1 VNSQLKK
8 RSQKVQDLGK
18 DLQDGTALISVI
30 EIVCKLLSCIV
41 LIISRLLHFIDV
53 IENKRCLVYKLVA
66 LATWASEEGAR
77 EAKASLNLEISYV
90 TINFLV

>member
-53 IENKRCLVYKLVA
+53 Y
-66 LATWASEEGAR
+66 R
-77 EAKASLNLEISYV
+77 E
-90 TINFLV
+90 